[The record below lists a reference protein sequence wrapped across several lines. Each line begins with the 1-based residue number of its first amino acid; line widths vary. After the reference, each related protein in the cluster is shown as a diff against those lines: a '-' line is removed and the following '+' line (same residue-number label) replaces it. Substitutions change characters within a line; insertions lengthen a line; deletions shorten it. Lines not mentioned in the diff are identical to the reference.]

1 MDSKPIST
9 TRVRIRSRPIPMMHQ
24 GPKDKQ
30 VAWVE
35 GSTTLRQ
42 VTQEDQVI
50 RSGTLR
56 ASIVREVASK
66 IGSGKGGTRVNT
78 MEHRRRRQEG
88 DELTISGV
96 PMITMTKS
104 IRSTNENST
113 SSRAITS
120 GDRVRPMR
128 RQSKQQVHLISKL
141 KKL

>member
-1 MDSKPIST
+1 
-9 TRVRIRSRPIPMMHQ
+9 MMHQ
-24 GPKDKQ
+24 GTKDKQ
-30 VAWVE
+30 VARVE
-35 GSTTLRQ
+35 GSTTLKQ
-42 VTQEDQVI
+42 VTQEDQVM

-66 IGSGKGGTRVNT
+66 IGSDKGGTRENT
-78 MEHRRRRQEG
+78 MEHRMRNQGG

-141 KKL
+141 RKL

>member
-1 MDSKPIST
+1 
-9 TRVRIRSRPIPMMHQ
+9 MMHQ
-24 GPKDKQ
+24 GTKDKQ

-42 VTQEDQVI
+42 VTQEDQVM

-56 ASIVREVASK
+56 ASIVREVASR

-141 KKL
+141 EKL

>member
-1 MDSKPIST
+1 
-9 TRVRIRSRPIPMMHQ
+9 MMHQ
-24 GPKDKQ
+24 GTKDKQ

-42 VTQEDQVI
+42 VTQEDQVM

-66 IGSGKGGTRVNT
+66 IGSDKGGTRENT
-78 MEHRRRRQEG
+78 MEHRMRNQGG

-128 RQSKQQVHLISKL
+128 RQSKQQVHLIFKL